1 MQANTDHIQST
12 HVGSLARPDA
22 LREVLRKR
30 HEGEPYD
37 EAEYHRLSKQAVNDI
52 VRMQVKAGID
62 IVCDGEMSKVSYTS
76 YVKHRFE
83 GMSSGSGKQDRT
95 TYPQQLTPPP
105 DYREHPDF
113 AAWRARTFGGPGAV
127 TPPVCTGPIRY
138 VDTAPVLEDIA
149 NLKAA
154 GKRAKAPKLFMN
166 AASPGVLAV
175 FIPNVHYKTEDAY
188 IADLADAMATEYEAI
203 TKAGI
208 ILQLD
213 APDVALSRHMR
224 YGDQDD
230 RTFLKTVARNVE
242 AINHAT
248 RNCPPELLRLHICW
262 GNYGGPHT
270 HDFPVAKLIR
280 PLMKLRPRAFQF
292 EGANPRHEHEWE
304 DWKDAKL
311 DDDVILIPGV
321 VDSTNNFVEHPR
333 LVAQRLLHY
342 TDIVG
347 RERVIAGS
355 DCGFATWS
363 PLDYQVQPTIAMAK
377 LKATADGA
385 ALATKELWKRRAA
398 AKKTAVAKKPAA
410 KKSAARK
417 GKAA

>member
-12 HVGSLARPDA
+12 HVGSLARPDD
-22 LREVLRKR
+22 LREVLRRR

-37 EAEYHRLSKQAVNDI
+37 EAEYHRLTKKAVNA
-52 VRMQVKAGID
+52 VVKAQVDAGLD

-76 YVKHRFE
+76 YVKHRLE
-83 GMSSGSGKQDRT
+83 GMSSGKGARDRT
-95 TYPQQLTPPP
+95 TYPQQITPPP

-138 VDTAPVLEDIA
+138 ADTGPVKEDIA

-154 GKRAKAPKLFMN
+154 GKRAKAAKLFMN

-175 FIPNVHYKTEDAY
+175 FIPNSHYKTEDAY
-188 IADLADAMATEYEAI
+188 VADLADAMATEYEAI
-203 TKAGI
+203 TNAGI
-208 ILQLD
+208 ILQID

-224 YGDQDD
+224 YSDLDD
-230 RTFLKTVARNVE
+230 RGFLKAVARNVE

-248 RNCPPELLRLHICW
+248 RNIDPEMMRLHICW

-270 HDFPVAKLIR
+270 HDFPVE
-280 PLMKLRPRAFQF
+280 PLLKLRPRAFQF
-292 EGANPRHEHEWE
+292 EAANPRHDHEGE
-304 DWKDAKL
+304 DWKAARL
-311 DDDVILIPGV
+311 PDDVILIPGV

-347 RERVIAGS
+347 RDRVIAGS

-363 PLDYQVQPTIAMAK
+363 PLDYQVQPTVALAK
-377 LKATADGA
+377 LRVTAEGA
-385 ALATKELWKRRAA
+385 KLATKELWKRGG
-398 AKKTAVAKKPAA
+398 
-410 KKSAARK
+410 RK
-417 GKAA
+417 GKAKAKGKGKRKAA

>member
-12 HVGSLARPDA
+12 HVGSLARPEA
-22 LREVLRKR
+22 LRKVLSKR
-30 HEGEPYD
+30 HEGKRYSK
-37 EAEYHRLSKQAVNDI
+37 AEYHRLAKQAVEDI
-52 VRMQVKAGID
+52 VKAQVDAGID

-76 YVKHRFE
+76 YVKHRVE
-83 GMSSGSGKQDRT
+83 GIGDGDAGGVRG
-95 TYPQQLTPPP
+95 YPQHITPPP
-105 DYREHPDF
+105 DYAEHPDF
-113 AAWRARTFGGPGAV
+113 AAWRARLFGGPGVV
-127 TPPVCTGPIRY
+127 TPPICTGPVKY
-138 VDTAPVLEDIA
+138 VDTGPVEEDIA

-154 GKRAKAPKLFMN
+154 GKKAKAPKLFMN

-175 FIPNVHYKTEDAY
+175 FIPNVHYKSEDAY

-203 TKAGI
+203 TSAGI
-208 ILQLD
+208 ILQID

-224 YGDQDD
+224 YADLDD
-230 RTFLKTVARNVE
+230 RAFLKVVARNVE
-242 AINHAT
+242 AVNHAT
-248 RNCPPELLRLHICW
+248 RNIDPALMRLHICW

-280 PLMKLRPRAFQF
+280 PLLKLRVRAFQF
-292 EGANPRHEHEWE
+292 EGANPRHDHEWE
-304 DWKDAKL
+304 DWKAAKL
-311 DDDVILIPGV
+311 PDDVILIPGV

-363 PLDYQVQPTIAMAK
+363 PVDYQVQPTVVMAK

-385 ALATKELWKRRAA
+385 KLATKELWKKGGRKTRARS
-398 AKKTAVAKKPAA
+398 KKGQKKKVA
-410 KKSAARK
+410 
-417 GKAA
+417 